1 MANGFGSLYV
11 GASGLQSSQNA
22 LNITTNNLANVDT
35 TGYVRQ
41 QVVFSDKNY
50 VGLGSTASVSKQVS
64 GLGVGIGDVVHARDV
79 FLDKSYRTQ
88 SGRQAFYAASYEAN
102 SEVETYLQETD
113 GEAFKDALSDLYT
126 AFSEY
131 AKDPSDSAN
140 QELVIQKSELFLSRA
155 NGVYDGL
162 KDYQKTINT
171 KISDDVST
179 INDLGKEITA
189 LNKKIQQVEASGV
202 ETASDLRDQRD
213 LDLDKLSK
221 LASITYKEEPNTI
234 VEVKLEGQDFVTENS
249 YNQIGLKTDNL
260 TGYVTPYWT
269 NLSDTSKNDYYSV
282 FDTSNVSATRNTDTG
297 EIKALLLAR
306 GDSHATYLDMS
317 GLTSDEYDTTL
328 ADSVMLNAESE
339 MDTMVHT
346 IVTKINDLLAP
357 NTTYGA
363 SGATLP
369 MTATGTDGK
378 TYTLTAST
386 KILDS
391 ANCSTGKDG
400 KLPPQ
405 ELFSRT
411 GATRYTQATTA
422 DGKTIYLYNE
432 EDKTD
437 QSTCYTMHS
446 LSVNSELQEDGSKL
460 PYLTQKS
467 TDKDPEVDYTLA
479 KKLSALWTTSDNVL
493 NPSDTTP
500 CTFQDYYSKMVGEL
514 GTTGSVYNAASTSLS
529 DTVSSI
535 QSSRQ
540 GVFGVSSDE
549 ELTNM
554 IRYQNA
560 FNASSR
566 YINVISDMIEYLLS
580 STAS

>member
-249 YNQIGLKTDNL
+249 
-260 TGYVTPYWT
+260 
-269 NLSDTSKNDYYSV
+269 
-282 FDTSNVSATRNTDTG
+282 
-297 EIKALLLAR
+297 
-306 GDSHATYLDMS
+306 
-317 GLTSDEYDTTL
+317 
-328 ADSVMLNAESE
+328 
-339 MDTMVHT
+339 
-346 IVTKINDLLAP
+346 
-357 NTTYGA
+357 
-363 SGATLP
+363 
-369 MTATGTDGK
+369 
-378 TYTLTAST
+378 
-386 KILDS
+386 
-391 ANCSTGKDG
+391 
-400 KLPPQ
+400 
-405 ELFSRT
+405 
-411 GATRYTQATTA
+411 
-422 DGKTIYLYNE
+422 
-432 EDKTD
+432 
-437 QSTCYTMHS
+437 
-446 LSVNSELQEDGSKL
+446 
-460 PYLTQKS
+460 
-467 TDKDPEVDYTLA
+467 
-479 KKLSALWTTSDNVL
+479 
-493 NPSDTTP
+493 
-500 CTFQDYYSKMVGEL
+500 
-514 GTTGSVYNAASTSLS
+514 
-529 DTVSSI
+529 
-535 QSSRQ
+535 
-540 GVFGVSSDE
+540 
-549 ELTNM
+549 
-554 IRYQNA
+554 
-560 FNASSR
+560 
-566 YINVISDMIEYLLS
+566 
-580 STAS
+580 